1 MGREGGTGS
10 GSSGFSN
17 GLLRARR
24 WKAPGGK
31 VRVSGGDVRGFGG
44 TPRSA
49 GKTPGT
55 TQSRWSSDDDEGVEV
70 APFGGDREGRT
81 RRELVRARGMHGGT
95 DHLDA
100 DKPCRC
106 ERRSPPPKEVAAVIA
121 MRWSSRTGA
130 SRSRGSS
137 DGVAA
142 PLAWPLF
149 ERRADRPC
157 EGRGT
162 HRASRV
168 DDTAEALFVTCSRLA
183 LKRSGRGE
191 DARDRVAGLERKTN
205 ETRKVPRTVA
215 KPETIHVARR
225 TRSRPSGSTRGRSG
239 DRGPTPVDAS
249 SAGEARRATRH
260 QRHAG
265 RTALEK
271 NTLQHVGRIA
281 EVSNAT

>member
-1 MGREGGTGS
+1 VE
-10 GSSGFSN
+10 
-17 GLLRARR
+17 
-24 WKAPGGK
+24 KAPPFRSADGNCARETPRRTCPTEDGTRGRTRLGKLRLFGRPLARSEVEGTRRK

-81 RRELVRARGMHGGT
+81 RRELARARGMDGGT

-100 DKPCRC
+100 GKPCRC
-106 ERRSPPPKEVAAVIA
+106 ERRSPPPKEVAAAIA
-121 MRWSSRTGA
+121 RSWSSRTGA

-149 ERRADRPC
+149 ERRAGRPC
-157 EGRGT
+157 GERGT

-168 DDTAEALFVTCSRLA
+168 DDTAEALFVTCSRPA

-191 DARDRVAGLERKTN
+191 DARDRVAGSSER
-205 ETRKVPRTVA
+205 
-215 KPETIHVARR
+215 RR
-225 TRSRPSGSTRGRSG
+225 DEEGASDRS
-239 DRGPTPVDAS
+239 
-249 SAGEARRATRH
+249 EARDHSRGSADS
-260 QRHAG
+260 
-265 RTALEK
+265 
-271 NTLQHVGRIA
+271 V
-281 EVSNAT
+281 